1 VTAGFFFCD
10 RAASGN
16 RGGQLPVLNARSER
30 DFEAVF
36 TNLIQLRAGGLVVGT
51 DPFFTAREEQLA
63 ALAVRHAMP
72 AIGETRDFVAAGGLM
87 NYGGNLTDAY
97 RLAGAYVG
105 RVLKGERPGDLAVQ
119 QATKVALFVN
129 LKAAKALGLVVPQS
143 LLARAEEVIE

>member
-1 VTAGFFFCD
+1 LE
-10 RAASGN
+10 
-16 RGGQLPVLNARSER
+16 LPVLNARSEH
-30 DFEAVF
+30 DFDAVF

-51 DPFFTAREEQLA
+51 DPFFSPEQLA

-97 RLAGAYVG
+97 LLAGAYVG
-105 RVLKGERPGDLAVQ
+105 RVLKGARPGDLAVQ